1 MAEAPHVSETARNN
15 DRVASPGW
23 RCSISRERQLPH
35 GNDRSSSFVVSQ
47 MSFLSDK
54 LQTSSLSRARI
65 NNALLPA
72 SSFFLLF
79 YCPLSDTW
87 FTHNCNLKKKK
98 ETTDLPLF
106 RSSRFDD
113 RTRWHK
119 LEGKFANI
127 IVAITTLSLF
137 YFSIFYFRVDQRGSS
152 FNALPIFHFV
162 SHPRCTPSG
171 RRSFSRYFPFL
182 LFLLDRRIFTIGW
195 ISYRLRFVRWIIT
208 MWCVFY

>member
-1 MAEAPHVSETARNN
+1 METIDRPVLSFPKCLFFRTSCK
-15 DRVASPGW
+15 RVASREPG
-23 RCSISRERQLPH
+23 STTLFFQLLL
-35 GNDRSSSFVVSQ
+35 SFCY
-47 MSFLSDK
+47 
-54 LQTSSLSRARI
+54 
-65 NNALLPA
+65 
-72 SSFFLLF
+72 F
-79 YCPLSDTW
+79 YRPLSGTW

-162 SHPRCTPSG
+162 SHPRRTPSG

-195 ISYRLRFVRWIIT
+195 ISCRLRFVRWIIT
-208 MWCVFY
+208 TWCVFY